1 MILTLNLKVHPA
13 GFDLL
18 TVCEL
23 PPISNPTEIRAS
35 ISLWLRIYFYCC
47 IRRRCCAHL
56 RATTPSC
63 SEISWIGLLPFGR
76 SACARENERRDA
88 AALGPGAVN
97 SSQLTIYS
105 ALIAGGELL
114 HFKF

>member
-1 MILTLNLKVHPA
+1 VQANAQYVRNLKVIPGAWEAFWNTDGLVQSETALHI
-13 GFDLL
+13 G
-18 TVCEL
+18 
-23 PPISNPTEIRAS
+23 
-35 ISLWLRIYFYCC
+35 SLG
-47 IRRRCCAHL
+47 RRCCMHL

-63 SEISWIGLLPFGR
+63 SEIAWIGLLPFGR
-76 SACARENERRDA
+76 SACARENERRAA
-88 AALGPGAVN
+88 AALGPGAVD

>member
-1 MILTLNLKVHPA
+1 MQTECRSEKLEFQAPGVR
-13 GFDLL
+13 
-18 TVCEL
+18 
-23 PPISNPTEIRAS
+23 PIVAEFNGGTITSDGGG
-35 ISLWLRIYFYCC
+35 
-47 IRRRCCAHL
+47 RCCMHL

-63 SEISWIGLLPFGR
+63 SEIAWIGLLPFGR
-76 SACARENERRDA
+76 SACARENERRAA
-88 AALGPGAVN
+88 AALGPGAVD